1 MNKLKISCPLVCA
14 ALLAACAPL
23 SGGMRGYASTGSRLA
38 SYPSAQ
44 VYPTWYA
51 AAKAMLRPAGSA
63 LELSR
68 DESVGA
74 TGVLGQTVNEV
85 VPIPGTDMIRVGA
98 LQEGTF
104 FQSSFRSA
112 NQEAAAGAGRTGTVL
127 IFRIFRP

>member
-1 MNKLKISCPLVCA
+1 MKTVLRASMATALA
-14 ALLAACAPL
+14 ASVACAPAMQ
-23 SGGMRGYASTGSRLA
+23 SKARVYSSYSAV
-38 SYPSAQ
+38 SYPSAR
-44 VYPTWYA
+44 VHSSWYA
-51 AAKAMLRPAGSA
+51 AAMAMLRSA
-63 LELSR
+63 DNAPELNR

-104 FQSSFRSA
+104 FQSSFRNASQDA
-112 NQEAAAGAGRTGTVL
+112 TGGAGGRPGAVL